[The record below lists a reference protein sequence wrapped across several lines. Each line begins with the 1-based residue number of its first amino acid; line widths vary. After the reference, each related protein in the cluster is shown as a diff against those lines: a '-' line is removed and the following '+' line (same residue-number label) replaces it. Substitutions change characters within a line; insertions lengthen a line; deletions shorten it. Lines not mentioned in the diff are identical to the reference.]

1 MFASLR
7 GGEGFARPAVPLVK
21 EGFSPARVDSMTWT
35 IIGSALTA
43 RASECFMKLTRCMTL
58 L

>member
-1 MFASLR
+1 V
-7 GGEGFARPAVPLVK
+7 RPAVPLVK
-21 EGFSPARVDSMTWT
+21 EARVGSMSWT

-43 RASECFMKLTRCMTL
+43 GVSECFIKLTHRMPL